1 MVSDEEDEYVLND
14 EELEVENEDQN
25 LETDDEDEV
34 ASNEEKNED
43 GTDEEEEEEETVC
56 EEEADGDEEAVGEEK
71 KGKKDNV
78 KPKTPTTIPFQT
90 AVKTLTANTAVVQSV
105 IQEPTIKSP
114 PMITDKSRPNIICQ
128 RLSPEV
134 TNKQP
139 LPQLPVNSSK
149 IVETL
154 DKRKKQIK
162 KCSSPN
168 PPVDCVGDDCYPCP
182 PDATQ
187 VVSAVPSSSIH
198 EVSVSYN
205 RSHVTVSTLAR
216 GLKPIG
222 TTGPPTSGFLAGPYR
237 TTNNIVTEAV
247 TASVPSSSAYLPPQ
261 VSPVYQ
267 APLPTNYSSYPID
280 YAVAGTPLPPPPPTI
295 PFRNVVVTPTQLH
308 ETHPLPPTTVIT
320 QQSTV
325 TSAGGDSEFGGLVS
339 YFSSQQEDDFDT

>member
-1 MVSDEEDEYVLND
+1 MLND

-34 ASNEEKNED
+34 VSNEENNED
-43 GTDEEEEEEETVC
+43 ETDKEKEEEEEETVC
-56 EEEADGDEEAVGEEK
+56 EEEADGDEEAVSEEK
-71 KGKKDNV
+71 EGKKDYEN
-78 KPKTPTTIPFQT
+78 PKTPTTIPLQT
-90 AVKTLTANTAVVQSV
+90 AVKSQTANTAVVQSV
-105 IQEPTIKSP
+105 IREPTIISP
-114 PMITDKSRPNIICQ
+114 PKITDKSRPNIICQ
-128 RLSPEV
+128 QLSPEV
-134 TNKQP
+134 TNKQA

-154 DKRKKQIK
+154 DKRKKQVK
-162 KCSSPN
+162 KCPSPN
-168 PPVDCVGDDCYPCP
+168 PPLDCVGDDCYPCP

-205 RSHVTVSTLAR
+205 RPPVTVSTLAR

-237 TTNNIVTEAV
+237 TTNNIATEAV
-247 TASVPSSSAYLPPQ
+247 IASVPSSSTYLPPQ

-280 YAVAGTPLPPPPPTI
+280 YVVSGTPLPPPPPTI

-308 ETHPLPPTTVIT
+308 ETHPPPPTTVIA
-320 QQSTV
+320 QQPSV

-339 YFSSQQEDDFDT
+339 YFSSQQEDDFDA